1 MYDSK
6 NVERGSSDGSYKKE
20 YLLRYQVP
28 VGTYYITFDV
38 ENPDEDDPNK
48 KLIGKYKL
56 SGINVT
62 AGKTI
67 ETQSDKAIKQKS

>member
-1 MYDSK
+1 M
-6 NVERGSSDGSYKKE
+6 
-20 YLLRYQVP
+20 RYQVP
-28 VGTYYITFDV
+28 VGTYSITFDV